1 MTLSQKIYHFLQVDN
16 LVCNN
21 CGKKLSPFKGY
32 YKMSMWPQHAFFTL
46 SWLKQL
52 WFGNNQVLRFCLP
65 RGVPTPESST
75 LPKTVNMDCFAE
87 FTSKGRLGEMQ
98 KP

>member
-32 YKMSMWPQHAFFTL
+32 YKMSMWPQHSFFTL

-65 RGVPTPESST
+65 RTILRPGETPEAST
-75 LPKTVNMDCFAE
+75 VIIDCFAE